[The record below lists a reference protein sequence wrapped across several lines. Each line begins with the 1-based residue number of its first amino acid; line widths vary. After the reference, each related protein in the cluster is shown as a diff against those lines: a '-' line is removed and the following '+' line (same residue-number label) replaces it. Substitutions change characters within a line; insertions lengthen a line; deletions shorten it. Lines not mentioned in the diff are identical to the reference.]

1 MAKLLVSLLSGA
13 LFFFVEPCAFG
24 DLVPPY
30 LSNVKVT
37 LINGESVTGA
47 SYGLVSIFV
56 SGTPPRQVKT
66 VELSHTAGSVVGH
79 FTFFDKSKSETYE
92 RSTAQVSRLKLS
104 VFTQYEVINQ
114 QQGGWRYYWIKEQ
127 TRVPISNILR
137 IDTLKILG
145 KGFAIFQDPALYEN
159 VKEPYL
165 MVEDCGL
172 GCPAKLYSEDKS
184 IPKAKLKELW
194 QTHLDCK
201 YRYSPETSR
210 RMNEIMS
217 EYQLK
222 ILIDPFCID

>member
-13 LFFFVEPCAFG
+13 LLFFVVPCAFG

-66 VELSHTAGSVVGH
+66 VELSHTAGSVMGH

-92 RSTAQVSRLKLS
+92 KSTAQVSRLKLS

-145 KGFAIFQDPALYEN
+145 KGFAIFQDPALYAN

-184 IPKAKLKELW
+184 IAKAQLKELW
-194 QTHLDCK
+194 QAYLDCK
-201 YRYSPETSR
+201 YRYSPETSKH
-210 RMNEIMS
+210 MNEIMS
-217 EYQLK
+217 EYQLN